1 MFFVLSRARDKE
13 KKKILS
19 PHKES
24 NLRPSD
30 SADFFFFQFFFSPS
44 ITIMAQRSWCLIE
57 QYFLTDL
64 TSRFTYNFIWERLF
78 KGGDGRNSGWRGEGG
93 DGLLQI

>member
-13 KKKILS
+13 KKILS

-30 SADFFFFQFFFSPS
+30 SADFFFSIFFSLS

-57 QYFLTDL
+57 YFLTDL
-64 TSRFTYNFIWERLF
+64 TSRFTYNFIWERLS
-78 KGGDGRNSGWRGEGG
+78 KRRD
-93 DGLLQI
+93 

>member
-1 MFFVLSRARDKE
+1 
-13 KKKILS
+13 
-19 PHKES
+19 
-24 NLRPSD
+24 
-30 SADFFFFQFFFSPS
+30 
-44 ITIMAQRSWCLIE
+44 MAQRSWCLIE
-57 QYFLTDL
+57 QYSLTDL